1 MRFGIDYPTPISDR
15 ISPLLEDAD
24 HLLTDISSLVRDV
37 NKREGIEAIVHL
49 ADVPGD
55 LERAEALM
63 RNVYSALELA
73 QQDATKGGD

>member
-15 ISPLLEDAD
+15 ISPLLDEAD
-24 HLLTDISSLVRDV
+24 RLLTNISSLVRDV
-37 NKREGIEAIVHL
+37 NSREGIESYVHL

-63 RNVYSALELA
+63 RKVYSALELA
-73 QQDATKGGD
+73 QQDAIKGGD